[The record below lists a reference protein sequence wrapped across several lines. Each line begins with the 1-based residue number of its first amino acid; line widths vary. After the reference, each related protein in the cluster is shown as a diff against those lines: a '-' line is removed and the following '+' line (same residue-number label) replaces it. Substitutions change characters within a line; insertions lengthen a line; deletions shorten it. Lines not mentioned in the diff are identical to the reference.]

1 MQNGKGLNK
10 SMIKWARKQRERRF
24 DADMQE
30 SWRVTNEMLG
40 KLTGEEEGA
49 KKGPTDWRGWLNKQA
64 KMRQADADA
73 DEQLRPAAF

>member
-1 MQNGKGLNK
+1 MWMRGICAQQANFGRYVCG
-10 SMIKWARKQRERRF
+10 AVE
-24 DADMQE
+24 ADMQE